1 MQAYYPIARG
11 SKSPQRALPTRDRL
25 RGIRRVRG
33 RVGALAQ
40 SGTPNRSR
48 YPRKKDPALLPQ
60 PGGFEGLSF
69 SLKHSGTDR
78 QAVAELDELNK
89 GWRFDF
95 NTALHALPTDA
106 SRREHSVFV
115 QSHAVLEVHAKALEG
130 LHPRP
135 KELANA
141 FRTAIGPCIG
151 KRIEGLPLEIWM
163 RSFKRGA
170 EVAAV
175 ERLDYLSN
183 CLHVLLRH
191 RPAQYL
197 ASSSSTPAARRLRG
211 PPPSTRTGRDGSPSS
226 PSVRKR

>member
-78 QAVAELDELNK
+78 QAVAELDELNE
-89 GWRFDF
+89 GWRVDLTTSPASPP
-95 NTALHALPTDA
+95 TAASPPHHAAPF
-106 SRREHSVFV
+106 S
-115 QSHAVLEVHAKALEG
+115 
-130 LHPRP
+130 
-135 KELANA
+135 
-141 FRTAIGPCIG
+141 
-151 KRIEGLPLEIWM
+151 
-163 RSFKRGA
+163 
-170 EVAAV
+170 
-175 ERLDYLSN
+175 
-183 CLHVLLRH
+183 
-191 RPAQYL
+191 
-197 ASSSSTPAARRLRG
+197 
-211 PPPSTRTGRDGSPSS
+211 
-226 PSVRKR
+226 